1 MLRKNN
7 DFNSSLDCLQSEND
21 LLKSKA
27 AMPINFYIILND
39 NLDKDGDKIAL
50 LKSNASLPCG
60 SCDSLIDEINE
71 LKMTH
76 TTYVDQLEHSRAE
89 ICKMKF
95 MPSSMSSLVLNH
107 DTCLTSYD
115 NHDILRDVNDDA
127 CSRDLICASCIQL
140 KNEVLALKQMRDDMN
155 AKMVEHNKISANLE
169 KENDLLHT
177 TYA

>member
-1 MLRKNN
+1 MLRKSN

-76 TTYVDQLEHSRAE
+76 TTSVDQLEHARAE
-89 ICKMKF
+89 ICKMKS
-95 MPSSMSSLVLNH
+95 MPCSICSLVL
-107 DTCLTSYD
+107 DDDVCLTSC
-115 NHDILRDVNDDA
+115 NTHDILLDVNDDA
-127 CSRDLICASCIQL
+127 CSWVLFAHHTLIW
-140 KNEVLALKQMRDDMN
+140 KMN
-155 AKMVEHNKISANLE
+155 FWF
-169 KENDLLHT
+169 
-177 TYA
+177 